1 MTKNP
6 LFAAS
11 RRFAEWLARIIVV
24 GVKAVQVSNLASV
37 VMFHQGQPRSHHGP
51 PSVNRAQAQKPP
63 MNKLKVYLPIAIVA
77 AVVIA
82 LVFRVGKL
90 RQIVVGA

>member
-1 MTKNP
+1 
-6 LFAAS
+6 
-11 RRFAEWLARIIVV
+11 
-24 GVKAVQVSNLASV
+24 
-37 VMFHQGQPRSHHGP
+37 
-51 PSVNRAQAQKPP
+51 